1 VSITETAPANAL
13 NEWEARR
20 SLEAFDIP
28 FAPCR
33 LVGDETEAVAAA
45 RELGFPVA
53 IKVHS
58 AAILHK
64 TEVGGVHLDV
74 PDEQGVR
81 QACLAIRQTV
91 AALTSATL
99 EGYLVQRLIDPG
111 LDLLLGAARDTSFG
125 PYLLLGLGGI
135 WAEVLDDV
143 VAIALPAS
151 TEDVLRALDGLRAAP
166 LLHGARGKP
175 RCDQR
180 AVAEIA
186 LRLGRYMASDS
197 TALEVDINPLRVFPE
212 GRGAI
217 ALDARIV
224 RGARTSVERA
234 APNRAALEALLNPR
248 GVVVVG
254 VSRDPSKFGARLV
267 NSLTAHGFE
276 GPLWALHP
284 SEALVQGIPAFPSV
298 EAANHRADLA
308 FITLDG
314 KQTAGAV
321 HEVARAG
328 VRAAVVFASGFGE
341 SGPEGEVRQAELLAV
356 AREAGVSLLGP
367 NTPGLISDPAKLY
380 GSFVG
385 TMTMEGP
392 RNGDIVLLTQSGSV
406 GSALLGRGWDRGLAF
421 RAWIATGDEADIGI
435 EHLLGIYADD
445 PGARVIG
452 IFAETIRDGARFR
465 EAAQRARRAGKRI
478 VAYVVGRSE
487 PGRSAIQSHTGAL
500 GGNQRLYD
508 AVFRQD
514 QISRVSDLDE
524 MLDALQALSWCPS
537 PGGRRVAVVSSS
549 GASCGIAADDCDA
562 NGLEL
567 PPLGAASKARLK
579 SILPTFA
586 SANNPLDVTAEIVTR
601 PELMAAALNAVVD
614 GAAYDAV
621 LVTLGTQQGPM
632 ALEVARAIVDFQR
645 NRQLPVLVSRLGAD
659 SLNRDLLEFYRLQ
672 RLPLF
677 STPTRSARA
686 LKHLVQQAGILAS
699 DTESAA

>member
-1 VSITETAPANAL
+1 MEKAPRGGL

-20 SLEAFDIP
+20 ALSAFDIP
-28 FAPCR
+28 FAACR
-33 LVGDETEAVAAA
+33 LVSDEAGAVGAA

-74 PDEQGVR
+74 LDEEGVR
-81 QACLAIRQTV
+81 QACRAIRQSVTDR
-91 AALTSATL
+91 TSAPM

-111 LDLLLGAARDTSFG
+111 LDLLLGAARDPSFG
-125 PYLLLGLGGI
+125 PYLLVGLGGV
-135 WAEVLDDV
+135 WTEALDDV
-143 VAIALPAS
+143 IALALPAS
-151 TEDVLRALDGLRAAP
+151 TEDVLQALAGLRAAP
-166 LLHGARGKP
+166 LLQGARGKP
-175 RCDQR
+175 RLDCKAIAQM
-180 AVAEIA
+180 A
-186 LRLGRYMASDS
+186 LRLGRFMAADPA
-197 TALEVDINPLRVFPE
+197 ALEVDINPLRVFPE

-224 RGARTSVERA
+224 TGTRPSPERA
-234 APNRAALEALLNPR
+234 VPSRAALEALLAPR

-254 VSRDPSKFGARLV
+254 VSRDSSKFGARLV
-267 NSLTAHGFE
+267 NSLTAHGFD
-276 GPLWALHP
+276 GALWALHP
-284 SEALVQGIPAFPSV
+284 SEATVQGVPAFRSV
-298 EAANHRADLA
+298 EASPHRADLA

-321 HEVARAG
+321 REVARAG
-328 VRAAVVFASGFGE
+328 VRAAVVLASGFGE
-341 SGPEGEVRQAELLAV
+341 AGPEGEARQTELLAA
-356 AREAGVSLLGP
+356 ARESGVNLVGP

-385 TMTMEGP
+385 TMTMDGA
-392 RNGDIVLLTQSGSV
+392 RGGDIVLLTQSGSV

-421 RAWIATGDEADIGI
+421 RAWVATGDEADIGI
-435 EHLLGIYADD
+435 EHLLDFYADD

-452 IFAETIRDGARFR
+452 IFAETIRDGLRFR

-500 GGNQRLYD
+500 GGNHRLYD

-514 QISRVSDLDE
+514 SIGRVSDLDE
-524 MLDALQALSWCPS
+524 MLDALQALSWCPL
-537 PGGRRVAVVSSS
+537 PKGPRVAVVSSS

-567 PPLGAASKARLK
+567 PPLGEASRKRLK
-579 SILPTFA
+579 SILPAFA

-601 PELMAAALNAVVD
+601 PQLMAAALDAVVD
-614 GAAYDAV
+614 GEAYEAV

-645 NRQLPVLVSRLGAD
+645 RRDLPVLISRLGAD
-659 SLNRDLLEFYRLQ
+659 SLNRELLDFYRLQ
-672 RLPLF
+672 KLPLF
-677 STPTRSARA
+677 STPTRAARA
-686 LKHLVQQAGILAS
+686 LRHLVQQSGVCAPGTALPA
-699 DTESAA
+699 